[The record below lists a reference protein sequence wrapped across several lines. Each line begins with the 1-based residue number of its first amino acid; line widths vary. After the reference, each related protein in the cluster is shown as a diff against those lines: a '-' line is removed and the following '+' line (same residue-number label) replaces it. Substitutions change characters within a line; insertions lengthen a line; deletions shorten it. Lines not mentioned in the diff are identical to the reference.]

1 MGFDPVWLIV
11 LGVGLGIMPLFL
23 MMATSYVKIVVVLL
37 LVRNALG
44 VDPWSLESIE
54 RRAKRAWLNLR
65 DRIENFEFSA
75 PDFSELKEKFYD
87 WLPFTEKETP
97 AEPTRGG
104 AI

>member
-1 MGFDPVWLIV
+1 MPALELPWHFEKPVERNESGWRLSW
-11 LGVGLGIMPLFL
+11 
-23 MMATSYVKIVVVLL
+23 AQTASA
-37 LVRNALG
+37 VRNALG
-44 VDPWSLESIE
+44 EDPWSLESIE

-65 DRIENFEFSA
+65 DRIESFEFSA

>member
-1 MGFDPVWLIV
+1 MCTRDG
-11 LGVGLGIMPLFL
+11 
-23 MMATSYVKIVVVLL
+23 
-37 LVRNALG
+37 
-44 VDPWSLESIE
+44 
-54 RRAKRAWLNLR
+54 RAWLNLR